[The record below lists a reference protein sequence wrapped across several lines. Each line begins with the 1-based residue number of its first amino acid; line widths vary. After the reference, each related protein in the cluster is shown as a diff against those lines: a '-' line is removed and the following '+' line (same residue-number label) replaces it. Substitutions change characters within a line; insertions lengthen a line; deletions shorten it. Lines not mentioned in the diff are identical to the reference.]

1 MDDLVRGLRE
11 RRHDALDALLA
22 RHGREIQG
30 VAYLI
35 LGDRDAAEDVLIETA
50 MAAWDRAGSIRD
62 PSALRAWLLRTAT
75 NRSLSSRRHSARVVP
90 LRLVGEGVPP
100 LTVRDHAPDVVGRV
114 ALLAGV
120 ADLPREMRAAVV
132 LHYYADLS
140 VEDVAAALGKSPNTI
155 KSQLR
160 VALGRLR
167 VALDDGPRMQPA
179 EVRHG

>member
-1 MDDLVRGLRE
+1 MDDLARGLRE

-35 LGDRDAAEDVLIETA
+35 LRDRDAAEDVLIETA

-62 PSALRAWLLRTAT
+62 PSALRAWLLRTAA
-75 NRSLSSRRHSARVVP
+75 NRSLSSRRRSARVVP

-100 LTVRDHAPDVVGRV
+100 LTVRDHAPEVVGRV

-120 ADLPREMRAAVV
+120 ADLPQEMRAAVV
-132 LHYYADLS
+132 LRYYADLS
-140 VEDVAAALGKSPNTI
+140 EADMAEAMGVSRGAVKSHTSRGVAALKQTLG
-155 KSQLR
+155 QLS
-160 VALGRLR
+160 
-167 VALDDGPRMQPA
+167 
-179 EVRHG
+179 